1 MAKSKR
7 RSAQVVSSKL
17 RFRGPLFT
25 LITEMVREPGGALV
39 RRDIVR
45 HPGSVVVLAVDNSRR
60 GPRLLLE
67 RQYRHA
73 AGTYLWELPAGHKDP
88 KENEL
93 AAGERELR
101 EETGFTAA
109 KWKRILRFY
118 VSPGFLDE
126 RMTLFL
132 ATGLRPGEAQPEP
145 DEKIALRFF
154 PFRAAV
160 RMVMTGRIQDAKTI
174 AGILWL
180 AAAKKPF

>member
-1 MAKSKR
+1 
-7 RSAQVVSSKL
+7 
-17 RFRGPLFT
+17 
-25 LITEMVREPGGALV
+25 MVREPGGTLV

-45 HPGSVVVLAVDNSRR
+45 HPGSVVVLAIDNSRR
-60 GPRLLLE
+60 EPRLLLE

-88 KENEL
+88 DENEL
-93 AAGERELR
+93 AAAKRELR

-109 KWKRILRFY
+109 KWRRILRFY

-132 ATGLRPGEAQPEP
+132 ATGLHPGKAQPEA

-154 PFRAAV
+154 PFRVAL
-160 RMVMTGRIQDAKTI
+160 RMVMSGRIQDAKTI

-180 AAAKKPF
+180 SAAKNPS